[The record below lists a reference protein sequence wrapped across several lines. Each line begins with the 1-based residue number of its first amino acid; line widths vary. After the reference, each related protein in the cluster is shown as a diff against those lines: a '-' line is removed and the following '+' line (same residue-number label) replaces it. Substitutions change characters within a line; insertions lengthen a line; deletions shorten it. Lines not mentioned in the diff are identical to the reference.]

1 MSKKD
6 VTPQTHKPDIPLNE
20 YYTTP
25 GDDFNIKV
33 SERLTGLEH
42 DQNHQQEL
50 MDEIKQRQSDQE
62 QRLKAIEDHVKTCK
76 VLTKVSV
83 IVCTFVTALTAYC
96 INAFELLEKIKNF
109 FSSGN

>member
-25 GDDFNIKV
+25 SDDFNIKV

-50 MDEIKQRQSDQE
+50 INEIKQRQTAQE
-62 QRLKAIEDHVKTCK
+62 ERLKAIEDHVKTCK
-76 VLTKVSV
+76 ILTKLSMVFGTV
-83 IVCTFVTALTAYC
+83 VAALTGYC
-96 INAFELLEKIKNF
+96 ISALELLDKVKTL
-109 FSSGN
+109 FSSSD